1 MTITLGQGVCSNCI
15 YYTVQSFHA
24 NNLCKPCSQ
33 VGWPCCHDEV
43 QDAIES
49 YFEQLS
55 INIVKTMSQSVK
67 CENYKIVMASKVN
80 FSHTV

>member
-1 MTITLGQGVCSNCI
+1 MTITLGEGVCTNCI

-33 VGWPCCHDEV
+33 VGWPCCHNEV

-55 INIVKTMSQSVK
+55 IDIVKTMSQLF
-67 CENYKIVMASKVN
+67 CEMQKLQN
-80 FSHTV
+80 SHGK